1 MNLREKFIWN
11 LLIVFSISIL
21 LWNAWNQFNKHNK
34 VSKAYEK
41 FINEEVGTD
50 KELQNMVS
58 ALEKNLNTRQN
69 LKFKPKQ
76 NPLDLTRVIALD
88 GDVSSRGV
96 KGIECSMIIDE
107 DQDGKWDAA
116 CTYRSKRYRVAVGD
130 SIGGGVVVDISPS
143 LNRVHIIKNS
153 EDIILELF
161 K

>member
-11 LLIVFSISIL
+11 MLIVLSLSIL
-21 LWNAWNQFNKHNK
+21 SWNAWNQFNKHDK
-34 VSKAYEK
+34 IAKAYKK

-58 ALEKNLNTRQN
+58 TLEKNLNARQN
-69 LKFKPKQ
+69 LKFKPKDD
-76 NPLDLTRVIALD
+76 PLDLTRVIVLD

-96 KGIECSMIIDE
+96 KGIECSAIFDN
-107 DQDGKWDAA
+107 DRDGKWEAT
-116 CTYRSKRYRVAVGD
+116 CTYRSKRHNRVAVGD
-130 SIGGGVVVDISPS
+130 SIGGGIVLDITS
-143 LNRVHIIKNS
+143 NRVHIMKNS